1 MKRHFLI
8 LGAAF
13 FVLTN
18 VFAER
23 PLNLGIKG
31 GLTSST
37 FTIDKV
43 KSIYLGA
50 DQFSYTGSDFQK
62 DAANGLGLG
71 LFARINLGKMFI
83 QPEGNFI
90 VRNGKLNLNVSEVDV
105 QNPGEV
111 DYISQEIKLSTLDI
125 PLLVGV
131 KLIDVKMLQ
140 LNLFTGPSASI
151 LLNENIQLNPK
162 FNVDESSVE
171 PRSVSINQSI
181 DDFNIEQE
189 LRNANF
195 NWQVGVGVD
204 IGNFVLD
211 VRYEYGIS
219 DITKFDFVQKTNM
232 LMFSVGF
239 KIF

>member
-1 MKRHFLI
+1 MKRHFLV
-8 LGAAF
+8 LGIAL
-13 FVLTN
+13 FVISSA
-18 VFAER
+18 FAER

-43 KSIYLGA
+43 NSIYLG
-50 DQFSYTGSDFQK
+50 DDHFNYTGSDFQK

-83 QPEGNFI
+83 QSEGNFI

-131 KLIDVKMLQ
+131 KLIDIKMLQ

>member
-1 MKRHFLI
+1 MKRHFFL
-8 LGAAF
+8 LGVAIFIVA
-13 FVLTN
+13 N
-18 VFAER
+18 AFAER
-23 PLNLGIKG
+23 PFNLGIKG

-43 KSIYLGA
+43 NAIYLGE
-50 DQFSYTGSDFQK
+50 DHFSYTGSDFQK
-62 DAANGLGLG
+62 DASNGLGLG
-71 LFARINLGKMFI
+71 LFARINLGRMYI
-83 QPEGNFI
+83 QPEGNFV
-90 VRNGKLNLNVSEVDV
+90 VRNGKLDLNVQEVDV
-105 QNPGEV
+105 ANPGEV

-125 PLLVGV
+125 PVLVGV
-131 KLIDVKMLQ
+131 KLLDLKMLQ

-151 LLNENIQLNPK
+151 LLNENIQLNPQ
-162 FNVDESSVE
+162 FTASQSGVE
-171 PRSVSINQSI
+171 PRSVSINQSV
-181 DDFNIEQE
+181 DDFDIEDE

-204 IGNFVLD
+204 IGSFVLD

-219 DITKFDFVQKTNM
+219 DMTKFDFVQKTNM